1 MKTMLRRGVAAAL
14 ALALA
19 SLGARADEGMWLL
32 TQIAKLALKEKGLA
46 IDPTLIYRPDG
57 PCLAHAIVQVD
68 GGTGELVSPDGLILT
83 NHHVVFDGVQQVSAE
98 GKNYVD
104 NGFLARTREEEPY
117 VSGYD
122 AHITLRVEE
131 VTSKILEGLAPDAT
145 ESERERHVRKS
156 SAAIVGEAQAKPGEE
171 HLEHTVIDHFSG
183 ARFFL
188 YTKLVLPDVRLVY
201 APPKSIGEFGGDI
214 DNFMWPRHCADFGF
228 FRAYTGPD
236 GKPAKHAKENVP
248 YRPQTWL
255 KISTEGV
262 KDGDFTFVMGH
273 PGQTM
278 RERGSLSMAFNRD
291 HQLPAQ
297 IQQYQ
302 QIVNQLEEASKA
314 SEKAYLD
321 NIANIKSLNNVIKN
335 FVGKVDGLHRRA
347 LVEKVAAEEAK
358 LLEWIAADPERRRR
372 WGGAM
377 PAMRALYAMLPHR
390 EKLLEGVAQLERTEL
405 LKLAGRVYKLSVE
418 LGKPD
423 AQRERAFRDD
433 RREKL
438 IGDAREALAKLDR
451 EKALAQLQEAFA
463 ALAELPNEA
472 LPEEVRGA
480 LGSASGAEREEVLRQ
495 FAQRIAETSGLGAP
509 GRLEEWL
516 SAKDASAIPL
526 DDPLL
531 HVVAKAAEV
540 KAKLS
545 QEGLNRTLSQLR
557 RQLYEARAAR
567 GGELYPDANSNLR
580 FTYGY
585 VKGYSPKDAVWYA
598 PITTVRGVLEKDTG
612 EAPFNSPEKLL
623 GLLRAGEFGRWA
635 DPRHG
640 GSIPVA
646 FTHTVDITGGNS
658 GSPALNAKGE
668 LIGIVFD
675 GNFESLTADYVYDD
689 SITRCI
695 SVDIRYCLFLLER
708 YDEAKELLAELG
720 FRS

>member
-1 MKTMLRRGVAAAL
+1 MMTPLRRGAPAVL
-14 ALALA
+14 ALALTA
-19 SLGARADEGMWLL
+19 LLARADEGMWLL
-32 TQIAKLALKEKGLA
+32 TQVAKLPLREKGLQ
-46 IDPTLIYRPDG
+46 IDPTLIYRADG

-131 VTSKILEGLAPDAT
+131 VTAKILEGLAPNANEQD
-145 ESERERHVRKS
+145 RERHVRKS
-156 SAAIVGEAQAKPGEE
+156 SAAVVGEAQAKPGEE
-171 HLEHTVIDHFSG
+171 HLEHTIVEHFSG

-291 HQLPAQ
+291 FQLPAQ
-297 IQQYQ
+297 VNQLEQIIQ
-302 QIVNQLEEASKA
+302 QLEEASKA

-321 NIANIKSLNNVIKN
+321 NIAQIKSLNNALKN

-358 LLEWIAADPERRRR
+358 LVAWIQADPERAKR
-372 WGGAM
+372 WGRTM
-377 PAMRALYAMLPHR
+377 PTMKALYDVLPHR
-390 EKLLEGVAQLERTEL
+390 EKLLEVIAQIERTEL
-405 LKLAGRVYKLSVE
+405 LKIAAKVQKLAVE

-423 AQRERAFRDD
+423 AQRERAYRDD

-438 IGDAREALAKLDR
+438 ISDSKEMLEKLDR
-451 EKALAQLQEAFA
+451 AKAMAQLQDAFA

-472 LPEEVRGA
+472 LPAEVRGA
-480 LGSASGAEREEVLRQ
+480 MGSASGEARVSVLRE
-495 FAQRIAETSGLGAP
+495 FAQRIAETTGLGTA
-509 GRLEEWL
+509 GRLEQWL
-516 SAKDASAIPL
+516 GAKSASEIPL
-526 DDPLL
+526 DDPLV
-531 HVVAKAAEV
+531 HVAVKAAEM
-540 KAKLS
+540 KDMLG
-545 QEGLNRTLSQLR
+545 QQGLNRTLSALR
-557 RQLYEARAAR
+557 RQMYEARAAR

-585 VKGYSPKDAVWYA
+585 VKGYSPKDAVWYT

-612 EAPFNSPEKLL
+612 EAPFNSPKKLL
-623 GLLRAGEFGRWA
+623 DLLRAGEFGRWA

-640 GSIPVA
+640 NSIPVA

-708 YDEAKELLAELG
+708 YDEAGHLLAELG